1 MKIHHVG
8 YLTKDLRASEKAFL
22 KLGYEVEFPAAFDSL
37 RDITIT
43 FFTKWLLPGRI
54 NRTVRSEF
62 SCVWAFKEI

>member
-43 FFTKWLLPGRI
+43 FLRNGYSGRSL
-54 NRTVRSEF
+54 TA
-62 SCVWAFKEI
+62 AFQLKNKGIV

>member
-37 RDITIT
+37 QR
-43 FFTKWLLPGRI
+43 L
-54 NRTVRSEF
+54 
-62 SCVWAFKEI
+62 